1 MVIDFAKEILC
12 LCDYVNF
19 FGFIKVYFL
28 SEVDWQLSEGDWA
41 HFELILKKV
50 DKLTVGW

>member
-12 LCDYVNF
+12 LCDYVKF
-19 FGFIKVYFL
+19 LWFIKVYFK
-28 SEVDWQLSEGDWA
+28 SEVVDWQLSEGERV

-50 DKLTVGW
+50 DKLTVE